1 MGMAFQVP
9 LVLFIDSTA
18 AIDHS
23 KNVGTSKRTFHL
35 ERWEYFFRECAQRQW
50 VKPHWVGTKFQM
62 AETSLVCQV
71 INFYES
77 QPETSAVMETGF
89 TYKEKFITFADIFK
103 VEFIN

>member
-1 MGMAFQVP
+1 MFCVFCVQMFQ
-9 LVLFIDSTA
+9 FIIVVCLLCFTRLLTELE
-18 AIDHS
+18 IR
-23 KNVGTSKRTFHL
+23 NLYPGKR
-35 ERWEYFFRECAQRQW
+35 
-50 VKPHWVGTKFQM
+50 VKLDNKRMFVMNTKFQM

-103 VEFIN
+103 VDLINVN